1 MWQDTYL
8 RTVRMVH
15 LKHSDGTPVRF
26 GAAASL
32 IGLTR
37 RSETMKIQE
46 IISQSRRDFTAEYI
60 CEACGHSERGY
71 GYDDDNFH
79 RNVIPK
85 MACKSCGATSSSDYR
100 PLATKYSADQ
110 VV

>member
-1 MWQDTYL
+1 
-8 RTVRMVH
+8 
-15 LKHSDGTPVRF
+15 
-26 GAAASL
+26 
-32 IGLTR
+32 
-37 RSETMKIQE
+37 MKIQE